1 MRACARTHMLSN
13 RSTVFFII
21 RLRIMLCLAL
31 VSVCVVQ
38 AYIIL
43 RVDLLI
49 FADGFFFNNGPSG
62 SIIKGPGFRLN
73 GCILGA
79 H

>member
-1 MRACARTHMLSN
+1 MKHMRAHTRTHMLID

-31 VSVCVVQ
+31 VSECVVR
-38 AYIIL
+38 ACIIL

-62 SIIKGPGFRLN
+62 CYHQRSWF
-73 GCILGA
+73 
-79 H
+79 

>member
-1 MRACARTHMLSN
+1 MKHMRALAHTLMLID

-21 RLRIMLCLAL
+21 RLCIMLCLAL

-38 AYIIL
+38 ACIIL

-62 SIIKGPGFRLN
+62 CYHQRSWF
-73 GCILGA
+73 
-79 H
+79 